1 LVAGSIPAERARKI
15 NLPYMK
21 NIAIIMALILMV
33 VAYKQ
38 RQDIRELNTRID
50 ELAVIVDQ
58 KFLPA
63 MILDTL
69 DVR

>member
-1 LVAGSIPAERARKI
+1 
-15 NLPYMK
+15 
-21 NIAIIMALILMV
+21 MALILMV